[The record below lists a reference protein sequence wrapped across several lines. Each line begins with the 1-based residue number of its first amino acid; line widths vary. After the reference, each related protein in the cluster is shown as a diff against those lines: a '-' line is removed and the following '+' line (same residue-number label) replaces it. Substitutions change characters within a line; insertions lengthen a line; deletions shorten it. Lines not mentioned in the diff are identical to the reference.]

1 MAKRP
6 DAVEPGGVAEYIA
19 DAPPAVQPR
28 LRMLEACIQEM
39 APDATETVSYFG
51 IPGYFFESY
60 DYNGMFVWFS
70 FKGTDVRLHVRPP
83 VLENHRS
90 ELAELR
96 ATKSIVTFKADE
108 ELPKDLIQRLV
119 AASLTAMR
127 ATKL

>member
-6 DAVEPGGVAEYIA
+6 DTVEPGGVAEYIA
-19 DAPPAVQPR
+19 GAPPAVQPR
-28 LRMLEACIQEM
+28 LRTLEACIQEM

-70 FKGTDVRLHVRPP
+70 FTGADVRLHVRPP

-90 ELAELR
+90 ELAGLR
-96 ATKSIVTFKADE
+96 ASKSIVTFKADQ
-108 ELPKDLIQRLV
+108 ELPKELIKRLV
-119 AASLTAMR
+119 AASLAGMR
-127 ATKL
+127 ATQR